1 MLIATG
7 MSLASRLSQ
16 QTEIRDICIHIYTHA
31 NSCVHT
37 FIFISVS
44 THLYTSF
51 RRSTSI
57 WEKDGMQTRMN
68 VPNCISNESHNH
80 SEGEGANLRNF
91 GKQPFDWTL

>member
-7 MSLASRLSQ
+7 VSLASSPSQ
-16 QTEIRDICIHIYTHA
+16 QTEIRDKCTHTHT
-31 NSCVHT
+31 NSCIHT
-37 FIFISVS
+37 FIFISVP
-44 THLYTSF
+44 TYLYTSF

>member
-7 MSLASRLSQ
+7 VSLASSPSQ
-16 QTEIRDICIHIYTHA
+16 QTEIRDICIYTHT
-31 NSCVHT
+31 NSCIHT

-44 THLYTSF
+44 IYLYTSF

-57 WEKDGMQTRMN
+57 WEKDGIRTRMN
-68 VPNCISNESHNH
+68 VPNRISNESHNH

-91 GKQPFDWTL
+91 GKQLFDWTL

>member
-7 MSLASRLSQ
+7 VSLASSPSQ
-16 QTEIRDICIHIYTHA
+16 QTEIRDKCTHTHT
-31 NSCVHT
+31 NSCIHT
-37 FIFISVS
+37 FIFISVP
-44 THLYTSF
+44 TYLYTSF
-51 RRSTSI
+51 RRSTSR